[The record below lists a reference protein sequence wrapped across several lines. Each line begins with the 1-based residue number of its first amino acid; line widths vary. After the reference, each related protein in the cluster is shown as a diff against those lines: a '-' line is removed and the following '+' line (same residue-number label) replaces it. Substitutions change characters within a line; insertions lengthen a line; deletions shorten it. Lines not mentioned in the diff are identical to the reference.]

1 MASPRS
7 LIERLTGRSDGA
19 ARPTARTRTRTAPPV
34 AAEAPSELVRPA
46 GNGARGAPPPQ
57 RLPSPAGRRKPRLKK
72 LRIAVVVLGLSLLA
86 FVSWIFGIM
95 MAVASDLPQL
105 ENRAEFAAAENSVVY
120 DRQGERIATLTNNEG
135 RILVESDEIA
145 PVMKEAVVAIEDE
158 RFYEHRG
165 VDFEAIGRAL
175 YQDILSGS
183 AAQGGS
189 TITQQFVKNALAAQQ
204 DRTILQKLR
213 EAALAYQLEREWDKD
228 KILTEYLN
236 SIYFGEGAYGIEAAA
251 QTYFGWNHPGCGNA
265 GPDRCAYQLLPAEAA
280 LLAGMISSPSAY
292 SPRANPDAATAR
304 RNLVLQR
311 MAEQGYLTEDEYL
324 EYSRIE
330 IPAASQIAPPEEDS
344 AAPYFTSWL
353 RQQLVDKYGA
363 GKAFGGGLKI
373 TSTLDLELQQQ
384 VEEIVSSRLS
394 GLGITASVVVLDSQD
409 AGVRAMVGGP
419 DFAEAPFNLATQ
431 GYRQPGSAFKPF
443 TLVTALSQGI
453 SPDNVFASA
462 PKKLPFINQESGQQ
476 ELFVVENYEDS
487 YLGSASLATATTY
500 SDNSVYAEVGLNEV
514 DGGPEAIAETA
525 QAMGIES
532 KLSTNPAMIL
542 GGLEKGVSPLEMAH
556 AFETLETDGQRV
568 SGTLAASPD
577 GPVAIEKVEDADG
590 DLVETNDGESGEN
603 RITYEQV
610 IDPTVAATARSILQT
625 VVSTGTGTNAAT
637 GDDEIWGKT
646 GTTDDN
652 GDAWFVGANEDQT
665 IAIWVGHPD
674 SVEPMT
680 TEYAGAPVDGGT
692 FPALIF
698 HDITLAWAEL
708 EEERGV
714 DEIEEERQEDGE
726 TDTDSYIAPPEDDT
740 YVPEEPAAS
749 ASTTEDS
756 ATEATTTEEAP
767 VEEEPVE
774 EAPVLETQT
783 TESATPS
790 GGGGDETGEVN
801 GGTTGGVGGGIA
813 P

>member
-1 MASPRS
+1 MASLRS
-7 LIERLTGRSDGA
+7 LIERLTGRSNDDGST
-19 ARPTARTRTRTAPPV
+19 PT
-34 AAEAPSELVRPA
+34 S
-46 GNGARGAPPPQ
+46 
-57 RLPSPAGRRKPRLKK
+57 LPSSRRPRLKK
-72 LRIAVVVLGLSLLA
+72 LRIAVVMLGLGLLA
-86 FVSWIFGIM
+86 FVSWVFGIM

-120 DRQGERIATLTNNEG
+120 DRHGERLATLTNNEG

-145 PVMKEAVVAIEDE
+145 PVMKEAVVAIEDQ

-251 QTYFGWNHPGCGNA
+251 HTYFGWNHPGCGGSGA
-265 GPDRCAYQLLPAEAA
+265 DRCAYQLLPAEAA

-292 SPRANPDAATAR
+292 SPRANPEAAAAR

-311 MAEQGYLTEDEYL
+311 MAEQSYITEEEYQ
-324 EYSRIE
+324 EYAQIE
-330 IPAASQIAPPEEDS
+330 IPDTNQVAPPEEDS
-344 AAPYFTSWL
+344 LAPYFTSWL

-363 GKAFGGGLKI
+363 GKAFGGGLEI

-394 GLGITASVVVLDSQD
+394 GLGITAAVVVLDSQD

-443 TLVTALSQGI
+443 TLVTALANGI
-453 SPDNVFASA
+453 STESVWSSA
-462 PKKLPFINQESGQQ
+462 PKELPFINQDSGQQ
-476 ELFVVENYEDS
+476 ELFEVHNYEDS

-500 SDNSVYAEVGLNEV
+500 SDNSVYAEVGLEGI
-514 DGGPEAIAETA
+514 DGGPEEIAETA
-525 QAMGIES
+525 QRMGIET

-542 GGLEKGVSPLEMAH
+542 GGLEKGVTPLEMAH
-556 AFETLETDGQRV
+556 AFETLEMDGLRV

-577 GPVAIEKVEDADG
+577 GPVGIERVEDADD
-590 DLVETNDGESGEN
+590 DLVETNDGDGGEN
-603 RITYEQV
+603 KITSEQV
-610 IDPTVAATARSILQT
+610 IDPTVAGTARSILET
-625 VVSTGTGTNAAT
+625 VVTAGTGTNAAT
-637 GDDEIWGKT
+637 GADGIWGKT
-646 GTTDDN
+646 GTTDNN

-665 IAIWVGHPD
+665 IAVWVGHPD
-674 SVEPMT
+674 SVQPMT
-680 TEYAGAPVDGGT
+680 TEYGGSPVDGGT

-714 DEIEEERQEDGE
+714 DELEEAKEEQAEQAESVTDAYVPPEEE
-726 TDTDSYIAPPEDDT
+726 S
-740 YVPEEPAAS
+740 YVPEEPATSAETTDDSGSASVTEEVPEADPVATPADSAPTTGDTSGEAS
-749 ASTTEDS
+749 AGS
-756 ATEATTTEEAP
+756 
-767 VEEEPVE
+767 
-774 EAPVLETQT
+774 
-783 TESATPS
+783 
-790 GGGGDETGEVN
+790 
-801 GGTTGGVGGGIA
+801 TGGVGGGIA